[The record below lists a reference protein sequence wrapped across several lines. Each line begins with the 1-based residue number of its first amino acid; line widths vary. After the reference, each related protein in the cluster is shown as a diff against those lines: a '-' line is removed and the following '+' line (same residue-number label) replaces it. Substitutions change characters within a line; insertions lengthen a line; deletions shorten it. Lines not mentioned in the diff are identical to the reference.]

1 MEVLGLAMGPA
12 GQVFHPVGRAVAGM
26 VAGAA
31 QATDGEPENLWE
43 RLLFKVELVPVTTIW
58 WIVGFGLAALF
69 FLALAIYV
77 RPKKWMILFVPLIV
91 VFTALAIGFGVNMKF
106 HAFTTLGPMLGL
118 NPYETGEG
126 GLIDK
131 PEGTYPR
138 GVVVDATIPG
148 RVSGLGELPAK
159 VWLPPQ
165 WFTEPS
171 RTFPVIYLLH
181 GVPGFAVPGLDP
193 NAGPGTLFT
202 SANADN
208 GAQLAA
214 TQRNQPVVLVAP
226 VASPMDADTECVD
239 GSQGKWQTYLSTDL
253 VNWTGAH
260 PRMQKGAEHTAIS
273 GYSMGGYCAQVT
285 ALRNPSKF
293 SISGNLSG
301 NYVPD
306 YPDSQGGIAKLFGVA
321 DATATAA
328 AYDSIAIVQTQPD
341 SHSVRIWLRIG
352 TGDNSAPGLM
362 ESQQKFANVAREAG
376 MTVEES
382 RVPGGH
388 DFKVWDPGFSAWIQW
403 ASALLYGEQPK

>member
-1 MEVLGLAMGPA
+1 MDMAGSWLGPGAGSPAAMLTAAAPVDD
-12 GQVFHPVGRAVAGM
+12 GQAN
-26 VAGAA
+26 
-31 QATDGEPENLWE
+31 NLWE
-43 RLLFKVELVPVTTIW
+43 RLLFKIELVPVTTIW
-58 WIVGFGLAALF
+58 WVVGFGVAALL
-69 FLALAIYV
+69 FLALAVYV
-77 RPKKWMILFVPLIV
+77 RPKKWMILFVPLV
-91 VFTALAIGFGVNMKF
+91 LVFTALAVGFAVNLKF

-118 NPYETGEG
+118 NPYETGDD

-171 RTFPVIYLLH
+171 RTFPVVFLLH

-193 NAGPGTLFT
+193 NGGPATLFT

-214 TQRNQPVVLVAP
+214 TQRDQPVVLIAP
-226 VASPMDADTECVD
+226 VNSPMNADTECVD
-239 GSQGKWQTYLSTDL
+239 GTQGKWQTYLSTDL
-253 VNWTGAH
+253 INWTGAH
-260 PRMQKGAEHTAIS
+260 PRMQKGPEHTGIS

-301 NYVPD
+301 CFAPD
-306 YPDSQGGIAKLFGVA
+306 YPDSQGGLAKLFGVDDVKAAEA
-321 DATATAA
+321 D
-328 AYDSIAIVQTQPD
+328 YDSIAIVQTQPA
-341 SHSVRIWLRIG
+341 SHSVRVWLRIG
-352 TGDNSAPGLM
+352 TGDNSAPGLI
-362 ESQQKFANVAREAG
+362 ESQQKFAAAARDAG

-382 RVPGGH
+382 KVPGGH
-388 DFKVWDPGFSAWIQW
+388 DFKVWDPGFAAWIQW
-403 ASALLYGEQPK
+403 CAALLYGQQPQ